1 MKKHKDTK
9 EIESTM
15 IRVSKV
21 QREMELSEYNRKGI
35 LKTLRKVQK
44 PSEVWGKFCEKR
56 KNDFRSF
63 KCNQGLCNRC
73 QSKWMDK
80 HCTLNDDTGTP
91 TLDGIERKAR
101 RMK

>member
-21 QREMELSEYNRKGI
+21 QRDMELSEYNRKGI

-44 PSEVWGKFCEKR
+44 PSMAFQKYCNDKIKCLKCTDNAYKQTKCMKKWVDAHCEVVR
-56 KNDFRSF
+56 
-63 KCNQGLCNRC
+63 
-73 QSKWMDK
+73 
-80 HCTLNDDTGTP
+80 
-91 TLDGIERKAR
+91 
-101 RMK
+101 